1 VLALAAGA
9 GGCGGGDEQA
19 APEPKIEGAVPFMN
33 SFVRRMVVG
42 GRWEEI
48 DPDVAPEISPEMKK
62 LQRTL
67 VRDGVR
73 RVKGPGKVRRDCPE
87 NVFIGAGN
95 ECLLYE
101 LEGRESKPVAG
112 TMRIV
117 GMLRLWVDRF
127 EGSWEVTNFTY
138 DARVT

>member
-9 GGCGGGDEQA
+9 GGCGGGDEK
-19 APEPKIEGAVPFMN
+19 APDPKIEEAVPFTN

-48 DPDVAPEISPEMKK
+48 DSDVAAEISPEMKK

-73 RVKGPGKVRRDCPE
+73 RIKGPGKVRRDCPE
-87 NVFIGAGN
+87 NVVIGAGN

-112 TMRIV
+112 TTRIE
-117 GMLRLWVDRF
+117 GMLRLWVDGS